1 MVLLDLSI
9 VLEETPR
16 ISCLSLVW
24 SYRWCNQV
32 KCVIHS

>member
-24 SYRWCNQV
+24 SCR
-32 KCVIHS
+32 